1 MADAVSGGNSR
12 GMSGRILARWDGAR
26 RSFAQ
31 LSLVERFAF
40 VTVLLILVLAVFG
53 RMLAPYDPEKPDL
66 QVRLL
71 GPTLAHLFGT
81 DETGMDIL
89 SRVLSAPRVDVTIA
103 VVASF
108 LSVVIGAPIGVMV
121 GYFEAGRIR
130 VLSLVSQGI
139 LRLLDIVQAFP
150 VFVLALVLVAIGG
163 QSIGTIIAALTFVNM
178 PMFVRIVRAEVL
190 SLRERPYAE
199 SARVVGNPDWRV
211 AFRHLLPNAL
221 APVIV
226 QVSTTMGFAILLTAG
241 LSFVGAGIAA
251 PTPEFGS
258 MISTGA
264 PDFVIGFWWPS
275 LFPGLALGLTVFAFG
290 SLGQAVVRMSD
301 PTTSGALL
309 REGRGGV
316 VISSDEPIEETTVG
330 LRPGLAGLVYGC
342 EAELAES
349 TAHGLVVG
357 QAESCSVSRRSLVA
371 TGDECGSSRSSSDR
385 MGERDPSPAALHGEP
400 LLDIVDLTVAAGT
413 GRENILESI
422 SLSLAPG
429 EILGVVGESGAG
441 KSVLVRSV
449 LGLLPEGV
457 RVVRGDVRFRGVS
470 LLTLPAA
477 ELSGLRGVAIA
488 PILPNAK
495 AQLNPVIRVGS
506 QMKAI
511 IEAHGGNG
519 RYESRQMAIDALKAV
534 QIADPART
542 LKAYPHELSGGM
554 AQRVCIALALIRN
567 PALIVADEP
576 TFGLDVTVQRQV
588 LDIMTALVKEH
599 SASQLIVTRD
609 LGIVAQY
616 CQRVAVMRAGRIVEV
631 GSTAELFESPID
643 SYTARL
649 LVATRAGRSSAAL
662 SRAGAE

>member
-1 MADAVSGGNSR
+1 MAEPMRGGNWGGILERIFSR
-12 GMSGRILARWDGAR
+12 FHRASG
-26 RSFAQ
+26 SVAQ
-31 LSLVERFAF
+31 LSRVERFALA
-40 VTVLLILVLAVFG
+40 TVLVIFVLAVFG
-53 RMLAPYDPEKPDL
+53 RVLAPYDPEKPHL
-66 QVRLL
+66 GVRMLA
-71 GPTLAHLFGT
+71 PTLSNLFGT
-81 DETGMDIL
+81 DETGMDVL
-89 SRVLSAPRVDVTIA
+89 SRVLSAPRIDVTIA
-103 VVASF
+103 VVAAL
-108 LSVVIGAPIGVMV
+108 LSVVIGAPIGVAV
-121 GYFEAGRIR
+121 GAFEAGRSR
-130 VLSLVSQGI
+130 VLSLASQGI
-139 LRLLDIVQAFP
+139 LRLLDIIQAFP
-150 VFVLALVLVAIGG
+150 VFVLAMVLVAIGG
-163 QSIGTIIAALTFVNM
+163 QSIGNIIAALTFVNA
-178 PMFVRIVRAEVL
+178 PQFVRIVRAEVL

-199 SARVVGNPDWRV
+199 SARVVGNSDLRI

-251 PTPEFGS
+251 PTPEFGA
-258 MISTGA
+258 MIATGA

-301 PTTSGALL
+301 PTTNRGRL
-309 REGRGGV
+309 REEV
-316 VISSDEPIEETTVG
+316 SAVLAPSEEPIQRLAGG
-330 LRPGLAGLVYGC
+330 LGPGLAGRVSGV
-342 EAELAES
+342 ARRFHES
-349 TAHGLVVG
+349 KAHGLVVD
-357 QAESCSVSRRSLVA
+357 QVESVSGRSLVA
-371 TGDECGSSRSSSDR
+371 AGDKCGSARSSLCR
-385 MGERDPSPAALHGEP
+385 MGDREPSPVPLHDDS
-400 LLDIVDLTVAAGT
+400 LLDIVDLTVAAGA
-413 GRENILESI
+413 GRGNILESI

-441 KSVLVRSV
+441 KSILVRSV

-457 RVVRGDVRFRGVS
+457 RVVCGDVRFRGVS

-477 ELSGLRGVAIA
+477 ELRRLRGVAIA

-506 QMKAI
+506 QMTAI
-511 IEAHGGNG
+511 IEAHGGDG
-519 RYESRQMAIDALKAV
+519 LYESRQLAIDALKAV

-554 AQRVCIALALIRN
+554 AQRVCIALALLRN

-588 LDIMTALVKEH
+588 LDIMTALVREH

-616 CQRVAVMRAGRIVEV
+616 CQRVAVMRAGRIVEI
-631 GSTAELFESPID
+631 GSTAELFESPSD
-643 SYTARL
+643 GYTARL
-649 LVATRAGRSSAAL
+649 LVATRAGRSSAAF
-662 SRAGAE
+662 SKSGAE